1 MEEKSVEQFKDLV
14 ADFRLLTT
22 EIKKDNKIK
31 SKSLKETN
39 RVLEACKKEYQ
50 KLYLEHETLQKKFHE
65 TTRRISQIS
74 KTT

>member
-1 MEEKSVEQFKDLV
+1 MEEKSVEQFKDL
-14 ADFRLLTT
+14 
-22 EIKKDNKIK
+22 KIQ
-31 SKSLKETN
+31 SLKETN